1 MRKWDSDLLDIVE
14 YVKCFQCKFREM
26 ISSIFPY
33 KKVWF
38 LFIGIIKNLEFEEKK
53 MPPFCRRNI
62 ICIILMVNGNW
73 NKLPCLAQIGKED
86 TSTKQPDK
94 AYNQV

>member
-1 MRKWDSDLLDIVE
+1 
-14 YVKCFQCKFREM
+14 M

-38 LFIGIIKNLEFEEKK
+38 LLIGIIKNLEFEEKK
-53 MPPFCRRNI
+53 KYKRNI
-62 ICIILMVNGNW
+62 ICIILMVNGSW
-73 NKLPCLAQIGKED
+73 NNLPCLAQVRKED
-86 TSTKQPDK
+86 TTTKQSDK